1 MTEIKEATV
10 IKELIERFDSIN
22 ENVLEIYNQN
32 VFLATQKIEGLHS
45 IVSLQHRQISAL
57 TGEISQ
63 LRKSIDEIEGKIET
77 ILNDLKYIKSLR

>member
-1 MTEIKEATV
+1 MGCLSRLIDTAIDTSADNSSSILGAT
-10 IKELIERFDSIN
+10 N
-22 ENVLEIYNQN
+22 NNQN